1 VVDVGDDR
9 DVADVFAQSHT
20 SRVATRSEWVA

>member
-9 DVADVFAQSHT
+9 DVADVFAQGHM
-20 SRVATRSEWVA
+20 SRVATLAKRVA